1 MLNLMQIGGLFMWPI
16 FVLLVLSFAV
26 ILEKITNIYLY
37 QFSFNNNFKIKIKKA
52 IYDKNLIELKNI
64 CSNKNSIS
72 NSIQKAIN
80 IYEKNNLNEFELE
93 NIHFNEI
100 KKLEKNGFILG
111 ISISIC
117 PQLGLLGTVTGMISS
132 FAALSKEANEE
143 LVAAGISEALYTTA
157 FGLIVAIFALVFHI
171 IFNKRIDY
179 LNNEIYLNL
188 NYFNK
193 AFNEKNK

>member
-1 MLNLMQIGGLFMWPI
+1 MFNLMQIGGLFMWPI

-26 ILEKITNIYLY
+26 ILEKVTSLYLL
-37 QFSFNNNFKIKIKKA
+37 QFSFNSIKTKIKKA
-52 IYDKNLIELKNI
+52 IYEKNLSELKDL
-64 CSNKNSIS
+64 SKNKNSIS
-72 NSIQKAIN
+72 NCIKKAIKL
-80 IYEKNNLNEFELE
+80 YENNNLNEFELE
-93 NIHFNEI
+93 NIHFDEI

-157 FGLIVAIFALVFHI
+157 FGLIVAIFALIFHV

-188 NYFNK
+188 NYFSK
-193 AFNEKNK
+193 AFNEKTK